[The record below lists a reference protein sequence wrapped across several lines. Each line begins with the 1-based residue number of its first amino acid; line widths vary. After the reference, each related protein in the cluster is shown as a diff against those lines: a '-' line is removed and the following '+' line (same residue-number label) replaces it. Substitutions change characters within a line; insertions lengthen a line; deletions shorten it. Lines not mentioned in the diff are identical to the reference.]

1 MATARSSPASRPATL
16 RAARTAKTSN
26 KKTKKTKPTKNTHR
40 AKAWRE
46 HAGVAPAVSRCDG
59 AVDPPA
65 TISRAVMAGRVRD
78 MVAREIE
85 AVERV
90 LDVLA
95 PEGPGDA
102 ERAARTLASIARTL
116 RELSLMNDTG
126 EQPEAATADD
136 DDSPRDLDEFRRE
149 LARRINAFVDER
161 TGAGLPVDADAERD
175 PAPRA

>member
-1 MATARSSPASRPATL
+1 MATARSSPASRPAAP
-16 RAARTAKTSN
+16 RAAGTV
-26 KKTKKTKPTKNTHR
+26 KKTNNKTTRKKDR
-40 AKAWRE
+40 AQAGRE
-46 HAGVAPAVSRCDG
+46 HAAAAKAASRCDG
-59 AVDPPA
+59 AVDAPA
-65 TISRAVMAGRVRD
+65 TTARAGMAGRVHD
-78 MVAREIE
+78 MVARELD

-149 LARRINAFVDER
+149 LARRINAFVDDR

>member
-1 MATARSSPASRPATL
+1 MATARSSPASRPAAP
-16 RAARTAKTSN
+16 RVAGTAKKTNN
-26 KKTKKTKPTKNTHR
+26 KKTNNKTTKKKDR
-40 AKAWRE
+40 AQAGRE
-46 HAGVAPAVSRCDG
+46 HAVAARAASQCDG
-59 AVDPPA
+59 AADPSA
-65 TISRAVMAGRVRD
+65 TTARAGMAGRVHD
-78 MVAREIE
+78 MVARELD

-95 PEGPGDA
+95 PQGPGDA